1 MSNEVVDLL
10 NALRDGRMSIDDV
23 TRRFRERS
31 WPRRTYPPRRSDL
44 DLAIEAQQDPEP
56 YIEGSYDDVAAAY
69 HRGDLTIEQYDTL
82 AHAIADSK
90 TEEDRRD
97 AESAG
102 SE

>member
-10 NALRDGRMSIDDV
+10 NALRGGTMSIDDV
-23 TRRFRERS
+23 ARRFRERS

-56 YIEGSYDDVAAAY
+56 YVEGSYDDVAAAY
-69 HRGDLTIEQYDTL
+69 HRGDLTIEQYDIL

-90 TEEDRRD
+90 ADEDRRNV
-97 AESAG
+97 ESTG
-102 SE
+102 SG